1 MTTDFIYTNNLYN
14 LRKANHIS
22 QEKMANDL
30 NISRRTIGKIENGEQ
45 NLSLEMAYRI
55 SAYFNLMVQD
65 VFPVKTQQ
73 LLKNNFQR

>member
-1 MTTDFIYTNNLYN
+1 MITDFIYTNNLYN

-65 VFPVKTQQ
+65 VFPVMGGTE
-73 LLKNNFQR
+73 LVRMT

>member
-22 QEKMANDL
+22 QQKMANDL

-65 VFPVKTQQ
+65 VFPVMGETE
-73 LLKNNFQR
+73 LVRMP

>member
-22 QEKMANDL
+22 QQKMANDL

-65 VFPVKTQQ
+65 VFPVMGGTE
-73 LLKNNFQR
+73 LVRMP

>member
-22 QEKMANDL
+22 QQKMANDL
-30 NISRRTIGKIENGEQ
+30 NISRRTIDKIENGEQ

-65 VFPVKTQQ
+65 VFPVMGGTE
-73 LLKNNFQR
+73 LVRMS